1 MKISQLKPLS
11 NTPLQVYLG
20 IGIHTLGLLG
30 WILKQ
35 VGRADV
41 YVTTFSTSEEFLT
54 GFLNL
59 RKKGLIRYSMLLADL
74 KAAKKTVKLN
84 HLMSC
89 CFDDVYLG
97 LNHSKIL
104 LVKTE
109 SGKTVSVITSQN
121 NTYGGRNECSL
132 VTTDPDVF
140 HDLYGGLK
148 EIIKNSVLL
157 DGLFGQTTERD
168 RESGSGTDST
178 FGDIRPFGY

>member
-1 MKISQLKPLS
+1 MKISQLKPLC

-20 IGIHTLGLLG
+20 TGIHTLGLLG

-59 RKKGLIRYSMLLADL
+59 RKKGLIRHSMLLADL
-74 KAAKKTVKLN
+74 KAGKKTVKLN
-84 HLMSC
+84 HLMSY

-104 LVKTE
+104 LVHAD
-109 SGKTVSVITSQN
+109 SGQFVSVITSQN
-121 NTYGGRNECSL
+121 NTYGGRNECSM
-132 VTTDPDVF
+132 VTTDLDVF
-140 HDLYGGLK
+140 HDLYDGLK

-168 RESGSGTDST
+168 RGLGCGTDPT
-178 FGDIRPFGY
+178 IGNIRPFGY